1 MCYVSWGNEFSESRR
16 QRQRCGGLVRGSNF
30 SWIGA
35 PYLQRDAL
43 DFGRTLGSAHTAE
56 ASRNE
61 AEARYSKAVLGA
73 LQDANSPLSRDGHQ
87 SEHVVTLQKV
97 EAEALFRRRSHT
109 DRSARHGARGEN
121 VVAGVGRVAKGPL
134 VATEKARH
142 RLARAARLPC
152 GFDHSRSIP

>member
-1 MCYVSWGNEFSESRR
+1 MRR
-16 QRQRCGGLVRGSNF
+16 SNF

-97 EAEALFRRRSHT
+97 EASASYSATPAEALFRRRSHT
-109 DRSARHGARGEN
+109 DRSARRGAPGEN
-121 VVAGVGRVAKGPL
+121 VVAG
-134 VATEKARH
+134 
-142 RLARAARLPC
+142 
-152 GFDHSRSIP
+152 

>member
-1 MCYVSWGNEFSESRR
+1 MEPFFVDTASCVMCPWGNEFSESRS
-16 QRQRCGGLVRGSNF
+16 QRQRCGGLVRGSKF
-30 SWIGA
+30 SWIDA

-61 AEARYSKAVLGA
+61 AEAHYSKAVLGA

-97 EAEALFRRRSHT
+97 EASASYSATPAEALFRRRSHT
-109 DRSARHGARGEN
+109 DQSARHGAPGEN
-121 VVAGVGRVAKGPL
+121 VVAG
-134 VATEKARH
+134 
-142 RLARAARLPC
+142 
-152 GFDHSRSIP
+152 